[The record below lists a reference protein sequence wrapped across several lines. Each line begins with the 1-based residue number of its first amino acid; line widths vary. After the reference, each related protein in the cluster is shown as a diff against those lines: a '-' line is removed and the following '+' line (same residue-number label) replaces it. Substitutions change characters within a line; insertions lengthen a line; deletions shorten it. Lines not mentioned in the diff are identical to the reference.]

1 MNYLALCQRMI
12 LECAISGTMLTTVG
26 QTGEMQRV
34 TTWIN
39 QAAIDIQGDRTNWG
53 FMRSSYLLRST
64 AQPNLGV
71 SFATVSGQAVYPLG
85 TGAGTVGVLADD
97 FDAWIPQSFRNNTTA
112 NSFQDEIILDWVSY
126 DKWRDGYAFGAQR
139 SVTTRN
145 VAIAVAPDNSICL
158 GPFPNNLLTITG
170 DYWRGAAQLTAD
182 ADIPSWLPTQW
193 HMAIVYRAMRDAYGL
208 YEAAPEVLAR
218 AIAGYRRMSRQ
229 FGNRRGGM
237 ITAGRT
243 LA

>member
-1 MNYLALCQRMI
+1 MNYLQLCQRMI
-12 LECAISGTMLTTVG
+12 LECAISGTMSTVVD

-34 TTWIN
+34 TTWIS
-39 QAAIDIQGDRTNWG
+39 QAATDIQGDRTNWD
-53 FMRSSYLLRST
+53 FMRSSYLLRSVT
-64 AQPNLGV
+64 QPNLGV

-85 TGAGTVGVLADD
+85 TGAGTVGVAADD
-97 FDAWIPQSFRNNTTA
+97 FDSWIPQSFRNNTTG
-112 NSFQDEIILDWVSY
+112 SGFQDEIMLAWVSY
-126 DKWRDGYAFGAQR
+126 DAWRDGYAFGAER

-145 VAIAVAPDNSICL
+145 VAIAVGPNREICL
-158 GPFPNNLLTITG
+158 GPFPTNLYTITG
-170 DYWRGAAQLTAD
+170 DYMRGAATLAAD

-193 HMAIVYRAMRDAYGL
+193 HMAIVYRAMRDAYGE
-208 YEAAPEVLAR
+208 YEAAPEVLSR
-218 AIAGYRRMSRQ
+218 ATKGYRRMSRQ